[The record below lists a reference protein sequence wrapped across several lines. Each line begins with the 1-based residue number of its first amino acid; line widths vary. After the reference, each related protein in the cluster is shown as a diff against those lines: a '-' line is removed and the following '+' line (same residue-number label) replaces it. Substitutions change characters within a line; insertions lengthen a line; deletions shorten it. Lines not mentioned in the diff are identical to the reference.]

1 MSNVANVGNQVQSG
15 DANQQSSVTALP
27 EGKVTYNG
35 VSMSVFEAVSMLFIE
50 RAQTYST
57 LTADRLKSAQD
68 NLKSI
73 KQARALL
80 GQVRD
85 INRRMDGDG
94 DHTNIPPG
102 LKEFCKEHNITI
114 PADEDG
120 IYGKQEFK
128 TVTDNL
134 QGGLDNMQDT
144 NQIEMLKL
152 KTSVNNMDTSITG
165 ASKNEE
171 KMYGTTKDIINGL
184 GR

>member
-1 MSNVANVGNQVQSG
+1 MSIDIDKTNAAQSG
-15 DANQQSSVTALP
+15 GVNQQEGVTSLP
-27 EGKVTYNG
+27 EGKVSYNG
-35 VSMSVFEAVSMLFIE
+35 VTMSVFEAVSMLFVE

-73 KQARALL
+73 KEARAFL
-80 GQVRD
+80 GKVRD
-85 INRRMDGDG
+85 LAKKDGIND
-94 DHTNIPPG
+94 IPKG
-102 LKEFCKEHNITI
+102 LPEFCKEHNITL
-114 PADEDG
+114 PSDEDG
-120 IYGKQEFK
+120 KYDKDEFK

-171 KMYGTTKDIINGL
+171 KLYGTTKDIVSGL

>member
-1 MSNVANVGNQVQSG
+1 MSNVTNVGNQVQSG

-57 LTADRLKSAQD
+57 LTSDRLKSAQG

-80 GQVRD
+80 GQVRELKQQID
-85 INRRMDGDG
+85 SDGG
-94 DHTNIPPG
+94 VKKIPAG
-102 LKEFCKEHNITI
+102 LKDFCKAHNITI
-114 PADEDG
+114 PADDDNKYSG
-120 IYGKQEFK
+120 DEFK